1 MISVPDRI
9 KELLHHDSCRKN
21 IRIHFPN
28 GERSDICND
37 LIVADT
43 VSFKESLCSQ
53 SELKFGLCEAPVFE
67 CEVVGVG
74 NVKGAT
80 IEVYCEIYC
89 EADVTD
95 AVWQVDLQAYVYQ
108 IPYGVFVIS
117 ESKRQAD
124 MIHRRIVAYGGQAT
138 YDWKIKGAEA
148 IKYTGADS
156 YEPVVG
162 YFLANNGIYMLDGLV
177 DETSHAWSQ
186 EITLSDVM
194 PYGPPDPTQQ
204 TQPPLLTI
212 EIVGKIIKWTG
223 YTSVANSY
231 QDYANLFRCEA
242 EATAAYAEIADFIRD
257 YMTGTSVR
265 EFEVEE
271 YSRSIY
277 ILAKNGRLVFGYN
290 LDDSIYTN
298 NTITTTD
305 ISEYIYPYVNS
316 FYNSSSSSGQCTYFR
331 PTKFRLISTEKLRV
345 PSAWMSIGSEP
356 LLYKQTFKSSYSSF
370 GDIKMSFPVDGI
382 RYYSPLVYAVDFSQT
397 DIQAIAGAF
406 IELSGKFGF
415 FNRLGQL
422 EPIMIKQQFALLP
435 NTTLYP
441 SGSLYPESPTG
452 GTIQP
457 EDYQTCWYDDDYTVP
472 YGVVKC
478 TYRNANNESVDY
490 VSYLG
495 DFTGVSPVDSYKVYD
510 LNNNEIIK
518 SYTWTET
525 QITSFCNSIADSLDG
540 VTYMPVEFKGRGL
553 PFVEAGDTFEIL
565 TASNDSIT
573 TIVLNRTIIGEQH
586 LVDNYKSV

>member
-1 MISVPDRI
+1 MINVPDRI
-9 KELLHHDSCRKN
+9 KELLHQDSCKKN

-37 LIVADT
+37 LIVADS
-43 VSFKESLCSQ
+43 VSFKESLCSR

-80 IEVYCEIYC
+80 IEVYSEIYC

-124 MIHRRIVAYGGQAT
+124 MIHRKIVAYGGQAT
-138 YDWKIKGAEA
+138 YDWKIKGAET
-148 IKYTGADS
+148 IKFTGADS
-156 YEPVVG
+156 YEPIVG
-162 YFLANNGIYMLDGLV
+162 YFLASNGIYMLDGLV
-177 DETSHAWSQ
+177 DETSHAWS
-186 EITLSDVM
+186 EDITLSQII
-194 PYGPPDPTQQ
+194 PYGEQEAGQLPPT
-204 TQPPLLTI
+204 LTI

-231 QDYANLFRCEA
+231 QDYTDLFRCEA
-242 EATAAYAEIADFIRD
+242 ETTATQGEVFNFIKTYLNNTSARDLEIQKYTDD
-257 YMTGTSVR
+257 L
-265 EFEVEE
+265 
-271 YSRSIY
+271 Y
-277 ILAKNGRLVFGYN
+277 IIAKNGRLVFGYN
-290 LDDSIYTN
+290 LGSDIYTN
-298 NTITTTD
+298 NVITTTD
-305 ISEYIYPYVNS
+305 VGEYIYPYVNS
-316 FYNSSSSSGQCTYFR
+316 FYNSTSSSGQCTYFR
-331 PTKFRLISTEKLRV
+331 PTKFRLTSTEKLSV
-345 PSAWMSIGSEP
+345 PSAWMNIGSEP

-422 EPIMIKQQFALLP
+422 EPIMIKQQFELLP
-435 NTTLYP
+435 STTLYP
-441 SGSLYPESPTG
+441 SNSLYPGSPTG
-452 GTIQP
+452 GAIQP

-478 TYRNANNESVDY
+478 TYRNADNESVEY
-490 VSYLG
+490 ISYLG
-495 DFTGVSPVDSYKVYD
+495 EFSGVSPVDSYKTYD
-510 LNNNEIIK
+510 LENNEIIRN
-518 SYTWTET
+518 YTWTET
-525 QITSFCNSIADSLDG
+525 QITSFCDSIADSLDG

-553 PFVEAGDTFEIL
+553 PYVEAGDTFEIL

-573 TIVLNRTIIGEQH
+573 TIVLNRTITGEQH
-586 LVDNYKSV
+586 LVDSYKSV